1 MPDPE
6 VPDLPRVYIKNG
18 EIAVMRLVMQQPQMA
33 RQRRFLN
40 PPFYPRSGISQCL
53 SRRAD
58 KMRLQIDFILTK
70 G

>member
-1 MPDPE
+1 
-6 VPDLPRVYIKNG
+6 
-18 EIAVMRLVMQQPQMA
+18 MA

-40 PPFYPRSGISQCL
+40 PPFYPRSGISQYL